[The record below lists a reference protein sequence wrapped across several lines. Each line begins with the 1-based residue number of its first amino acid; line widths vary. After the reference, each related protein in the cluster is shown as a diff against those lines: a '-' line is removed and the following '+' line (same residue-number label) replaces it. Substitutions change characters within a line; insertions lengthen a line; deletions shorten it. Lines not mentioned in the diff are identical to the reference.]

1 MLPALKYNSGSGPHF
16 SARPIRQ
23 WRKQYSSTSI
33 AGTGTGTSTGTEGN
47 SNASVGMPMD
57 RPGGLTHNTVLC
69 TTCKGAIKF
78 KDEPLQEN
86 SPCKSCNPIKAN
98 TQLSETM
105 YNDTKAYLTS
115 RCAIYDQQLSTIP
128 KPEGIYFLPSGVAAE
143 PSNSPTGSQ
152 IRDPTNCLTHKCE
165 TVIYKPNNVQYAQQG
180 GVSSSSRIA
189 RLKYNNLNQN
199 GAAYNSAA
207 GAVGINS
214 GRYQTEASPS
224 YYNKY
229 KPQKVNYPYKVGTKS
244 YCKTEYSLCANE

>member
-1 MLPALKYNSGSGPHF
+1 MLPVLSYNSGSGPHVA
-16 SARPIRQ
+16 ARPIRQ
-23 WRKQYSSTSI
+23 WRKQYSSTSAG
-33 AGTGTGTSTGTEGN
+33 AGTGAGTEGN

-57 RPGGLTHNTVLC
+57 RPGGLANNSYLC

-78 KDEPLQEN
+78 KEEPLQEN
-86 SPCKSCNPIKAN
+86 SPCKTCNPIKPN

-105 YNDTKAYLTS
+105 YNDTKTYLTS
-115 RCAIYDQQLSTIP
+115 RCATYNQQLSTIP
-128 KPEGIYFLPSGVAAE
+128 NSAGIYFLPNGLAVE

-152 IRDPTNCLTHKCE
+152 IREPNNCLTRKCE

>member
-1 MLPALKYNSGSGPHF
+1 MLPVLKYNSGPGPHF
-16 SARPIRQ
+16 AARPIRH

-33 AGTGTGTSTGTEGN
+33 ASAGAGTGTGTEGN
-47 SNASVGMPMD
+47 SYVSVGMPMD
-57 RPGGLTHNTVLC
+57 RPGGLAHNSYLC
-69 TTCKGAIKF
+69 TTCKGAIKI
-78 KDEPLQEN
+78 KEATLQEN
-86 SPCKSCNPIKAN
+86 SVCKSCNPIKPN

-115 RCAIYDQQLSTIP
+115 RCATYDQRLSTIP
-128 KPEGIYFLPSGVAAE
+128 NPTGIYFLPSGLAEE
-143 PSNSPTGSQ
+143 PSNSSTGSQ
-152 IRDPTNCLTHKCE
+152 IREPNNCLTHNCN

-180 GVSSSSRIA
+180 SVSSSSRIT
-189 RLKYNNLNQN
+189 RLKYNHFNQN

-229 KPQKVNYPYKVGTKS
+229 KPQKVNYPYKVGTKT